1 MRRMQWHRLSHG
13 KAASPDRPQD
23 LSRAVQEMRRQGP
36 HGRGRQLSPSMRG
49 YTTKEKLRITAGAAA
64 SLVIVGWIVV
74 LAIVV
79 LSAG

>member
-1 MRRMQWHRLSHG
+1 MRRMQRHRISHG
-13 KAASPDRPQD
+13 KAAGPERPQD

-36 HGRGRQLSPSMRG
+36 DLRGRQLRPRMRPT
-49 YTTKEKLRITAGAAA
+49 TTKEKLRITAGAAA